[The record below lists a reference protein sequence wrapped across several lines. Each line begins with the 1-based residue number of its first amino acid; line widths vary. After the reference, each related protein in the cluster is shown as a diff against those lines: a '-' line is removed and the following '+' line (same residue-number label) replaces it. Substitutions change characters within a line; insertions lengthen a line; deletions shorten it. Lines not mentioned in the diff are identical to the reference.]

1 MKNRF
6 ISSMLATLILIG
18 NVQVVNATTNKTVSE
33 LENEKASLEKE
44 KKQITSELE
53 KLYTLIKEKNEEIGK
68 IQTIID
74 DLQIEI
80 DSLNKDINSLS
91 EDIVAKEEAIA
102 ENSLE
107 YEKKLAEENIQ
118 QAKLRERLRRNY
130 INNTYNEF
138 LAIILDSDSLSE
150 VATKMKV
157 INNIL
162 NNDKKI
168 INNLKEVQKELEE
181 TRLYLE
187 ATKKELDDNKITL
200 EAKQKNIQE
209 KQGAY
214 LAQKEVLDKEFA
226 TLEEIETEKQNKI
239 KYLEKKQQSIDL
251 DIHALL
257 HPETDTGDYDNS
269 VSNAGGVYSMFIKPV
284 TGRIT
289 SQFGVRVDPIT
300 GAAGNNH
307 TGLDIANSFGT
318 IIRAAADGVVTFAG
332 WNSGGY
338 GKFVIIDH
346 GNGVVTRYA
355 HNQALLV
362 SVGDKVTQGQAIS
375 EMGSTGYS
383 TGSHLHF
390 EIKVNGKFLNP
401 LPVYQ

>member
-6 ISSMLATLILIG
+6 ISSMLATLILMG
-18 NVQVVNATTNKTVSE
+18 NIQVVNATTNKTVSE
-33 LENEKASLEKE
+33 LESEKASLEEE

-53 KLYTLIKEKNEEIGK
+53 TLYALIQEKNEEIGK
-68 IQTIID
+68 IQAIVD
-74 DLQIEI
+74 DLQSEI
-80 DSLNKDINSLS
+80 DSLNEEINSLS
-91 EDIVAKEEAIA
+91 ADIVAKEEAIV

-107 YEKKLAEENIQ
+107 YEKKLEEEKLQ
-118 QAKLRERLRRNY
+118 QSKLRERLRRNY

-138 LAIILDSDSLSE
+138 LAIILDSNSLSE

-181 TRLYLE
+181 SRLYLE
-187 ATKKELDDNKITL
+187 ATKKELDDNKTTL

-214 LAQKEVLDKEFA
+214 LAQKEVLDEEFA

-239 KYLEKKQQSIDL
+239 KYLENKQQSIDL

-257 HPETDTGDYDNS
+257 HPETDNGDYDS
-269 VSNAGGVYSMFIKPV
+269 TVSNAGGVYSMFIKP
-284 TGRIT
+284 TNGRIT

-346 GNGVVTRYA
+346 GNGVITRYA

-362 SVGDKVTQGQAIS
+362 SVGDRVTQGQAIS

-390 EIKVNGKFLNP
+390 EIKVNGKFVNP